1 MTAAPETVEARVA
14 SWVASCRGWAA
25 ENPGCSALARFDRA
39 VEDMRHAGFRLP
51 DAVVAGVRA
60 ALDDDGSAA
69 RLRLEQERWRL
80 QNQFGRGAFEDGRL
94 RERIEAI
101 DRALQAAAPSR

>member
-1 MTAAPETVEARVA
+1 MTAAAETVEARVA
-14 SWVASCRGWAA
+14 SWVASCRRVAREHPDVHARAWFEWALG
-25 ENPGCSALARFDRA
+25 N
-39 VEDMRHAGFRLP
+39 MRHSGFSLP
-51 DAVVAGVRA
+51 DAAVAGVRA

-101 DRALQAAAPSR
+101 DRALLALAQSS